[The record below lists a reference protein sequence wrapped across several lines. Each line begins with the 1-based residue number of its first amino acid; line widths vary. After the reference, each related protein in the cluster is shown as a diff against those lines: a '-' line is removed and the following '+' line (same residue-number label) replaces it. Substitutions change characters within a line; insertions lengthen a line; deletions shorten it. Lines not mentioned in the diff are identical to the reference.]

1 MDAHRQKDRPDPDNA
16 PLSGDPPAQERERR
30 DMVLSAELDAN
41 DVLRSERLAAVD
53 KENVALER
61 LVQRLCATDGSR
73 RPVTTAV

>member
-1 MDAHRQKDRPDPDNA
+1 
-16 PLSGDPPAQERERR
+16 
-30 DMVLSAELDAN
+30 MVLSAELDAN

>member
-1 MDAHRQKDRPDPDNA
+1 
-16 PLSGDPPAQERERR
+16 
-30 DMVLSAELDAN
+30 MVLSAELDAN

-61 LVQRLCATDGSR
+61 LVQRLCAIDGSR